1 MTGGRDGASLVTV
14 PMSQGERITRSEALA
29 WARGE
34 LRRVG
39 IQAPER
45 EARLILLHVLGV
57 SPLEL
62 HLDPTAPLD
71 GAWGRFREL
80 VLRRAERYP
89 LAYLLGEVGFL
100 DFTLRVE
107 PGVFI
112 PRPET
117 EGLAEIAQGIC
128 RSLEPGAEVLD
139 LGTGTGALAIALAR
153 CRTDLRV
160 VATDISPAALEC
172 ARGNAQRLGLE
183 GRIEFLLSDWFQG
196 LSGRFQ
202 LIVSNP
208 PYIPS
213 PLIPGLDPEVALYE
227 PKEALDGGED
237 GLDAIRAILVEAPR
251 YLTEGGWLLLEIGD
265 GQGEAVASLAADA
278 GQWTEIEVEPDLCGK
293 GRYFIARC
301 SAPMR

>member
-1 MTGGRDGASLVTV
+1 MTGGKNGASLVTV
-14 PMSQGERITRSEALA
+14 PMSQGRITRSEALA
-29 WARGE
+29 WAREE
-34 LRRVG
+34 LARAG
-39 IQAPER
+39 IGAPER
-45 EARLILLHVLGV
+45 EARFILLHVLEA

-62 HLDPTAPLD
+62 HLDPLAPLD
-71 GAWGRFREL
+71 GDWERFREL
-80 VLRRAERYP
+80 VLRRAKHYP

-117 EGLAEIAQGIC
+117 EGLAEIARRIC

-153 CRTDLRV
+153 CRADLRV
-160 VATDISPAALEC
+160 VATDISPVALEC

-183 GRIEFLLSDWFQG
+183 GRIEFILSDWFRG

-237 GLDAIRAILVEAPR
+237 GLEAIRAILGEAPR
-251 YLTEGGWLLLEIGD
+251 YLIEGGWLLLEIGD
-265 GQGEAVASLAADA
+265 GQGEAVANLAADA
-278 GQWTEIEVEPDLCGK
+278 GRWVGIEVESDLCGK
-293 GRYFIARC
+293 RRYFIARC